1 MDFQSPVQDNID
13 IIPVKTVVLIM
24 AGIIFAFYDM
34 IINKINTKNV
44 IHKIQKSKKV
54 RNQIMKKCIL
64 TIFIFTALLG
74 MTAGCSRAADV
85 GKDRAAEIALDDAGF
100 TQSDITRLQVS
111 GDNDDGE
118 RIYEVE
124 FTAENTEYEYEI
136 QASDG
141 DILNS
146 SYDTLNT
153 IDTKNQQETDQP
165 DMKEQSS
172 SNQTQTSQE
181 NTQITIEEAS
191 KLALDRVPGSSEK
204 DLKIELD
211 FDDGIYKYE
220 GDIIYNQM
228 EYEFEIDANT
238 GNFLEWN
245 EDRR

>member
-1 MDFQSPVQDNID
+1 
-13 IIPVKTVVLIM
+13 
-24 AGIIFAFYDM
+24 
-34 IINKINTKNV
+34 
-44 IHKIQKSKKV
+44 
-54 RNQIMKKCIL
+54 MKKCIL

-141 DILNS
+141 DILGS
-146 SYDTLNT
+146 SYNNLNT
-153 IDTKNQQETDQP
+153 TDTENRQNTNQQETNRQ
-165 DMKEQSS
+165 
-172 SNQTQTSQE
+172 

-238 GNFLEWN
+238 GDFLEWS

>member
-1 MDFQSPVQDNID
+1 
-13 IIPVKTVVLIM
+13 
-24 AGIIFAFYDM
+24 
-34 IINKINTKNV
+34 
-44 IHKIQKSKKV
+44 
-54 RNQIMKKCIL
+54 
-64 TIFIFTALLG
+64 
-74 MTAGCSRAADV
+74 MTAGCSHDADI
-85 GKDRAAEIALDDAGF
+85 GKDKATEIALEDAGY
-100 TQSDITRLQVS
+100 TQSDITRLYVS
-111 GDNDDGE
+111 GDKDNGK
-118 RIYEVE
+118 RIYDVE

>member
-1 MDFQSPVQDNID
+1 
-13 IIPVKTVVLIM
+13 
-24 AGIIFAFYDM
+24 
-34 IINKINTKNV
+34 
-44 IHKIQKSKKV
+44 
-54 RNQIMKKCIL
+54 MKKRIL
-64 TIFIFTALLG
+64 AIFIFTALLG
-74 MTAGCSRAADV
+74 ITAGCSRTADI
-85 GKDRAAEIALDDAGF
+85 GKDKATEIALEDAGY
-100 TQSDITRLQVS
+100 TQSDITRLYVS
-111 GDNDDGE
+111 GDKDNGK

-141 DILNS
+141 DILSS

-153 IDTKNQQETDQP
+153 TDTKNQQEANQQGTNQQETNQQKQTSSDEP
-165 DMKEQSS
+165 DMKEQNS

-238 GNFLEWN
+238 GNFLEWS
-245 EDRR
+245 EEKQ